1 MYSKIFFRATF
12 SPVFTS
18 GKLRQ
23 MTPLLQAISRK
34 MHGHVLNLAESNK
47 PFETKELGGKF
58 SIDAIASCAFG
69 VETGSFGNTESEFLR
84 HSRELFIF
92 DKFTFPKI
100 LLSQMTPNV
109 IKRAAAS
116 LNLVNMFRW
125 PFANEHS
132 KFLMDVVDTSFQRR
146 KESKTKRSDL
156 LDMMIEAVEGIL
168 DSSDDNNIHASDQF
182 EKDAKI
188 TGHIKKK
195 NLSYDDIIAT
205 AIALLSAGYETTGR
219 ALSFILYD
227 LAMNQ
232 ECQEI
237 LYEELAESGQ
247 DDSELSYETLQTL
260 PYLDGIIH
268 ESLRLHPPFALHERI
283 CTKDYAVENSNIII
297 KKGEL
302 VRLNVIGI
310 CLDPEIYPNPLE
322 YNPERF
328 LKENS
333 ADLNPYAFLAFSLG
347 PRNCIGMRF
356 SMYEMKCCISNLV
369 AKFRFLPCEKTTKY
383 ENLKYVKHDFM
394 GKVDGGL
401 WIKCERR

>member
-1 MYSKIFFRATF
+1 
-12 SPVFTS
+12 
-18 GKLRQ
+18 

-47 PFETKELGGKF
+47 AFETKDLCGRF
-58 SIDAIASCAFG
+58 SIDSIASCAFG
-69 VETGSFGNTESEFLR
+69 VETGSFDNTESKFI
-84 HSRELFIF
+84 HHCRELFKF
-92 DKFTFPKI
+92 NKFTFPKI
-100 LLSQMTPNV
+100 ILSQMTPNI

-116 LNLVNMFRW
+116 LNLSNIFNW

-132 KFLMDVVDTSFQRR
+132 KFLMEVVDASFQKRM
-146 KESKTKRSDL
+146 ESKTKRGDL
-156 LDMMIEAVEGIL
+156 LDMMIEAVDGIL
-168 DSSDDNNIHASDQF
+168 DTSDEDDIHGADQF

-188 TGHIKKK
+188 TGHIRKT

-205 AIALLSAGYETTGR
+205 AIVFLAAGYETTGR

-232 ECQEI
+232 DCQET
-237 LYEELAESGQ
+237 LYEELAESGI
-247 DDSELSYETLQTL
+247 DTNKPSYETLQML
-260 PYLDGIIH
+260 PYLDAIIH
-268 ESLRLHPPFALHERI
+268 ESLRRHPPFAFHERI

-302 VRLNVIGI
+302 VRLNTIGI

-333 ADLNPYAFLAFSLG
+333 AELNPYAFLTFSLG

-369 AKFRFLPCEKTTKY
+369 AKFRFVPCEKTTKY
-383 ENLKYVKHDFM
+383 EDLKYVKNDFM
-394 GKVDGGL
+394 GSVDGGL
-401 WIKCERR
+401 WIKCEVR